1 MKIKT
6 YNIFYRENALGRAI
20 GITMLVLL
28 LAGNA
33 SALYDSEAQSFLSL
47 INNYRA
53 QNNLGSLSID
63 DALQDSTN
71 WMSNDMLTSCIAGR
85 YTCSH
90 TDSTGRT
97 FDQRLR
103 DFGYPAGTTASAG
116 ENIAW
121 GYNGGATTAQQVFDL
136 WKNSPGHNAN
146 MLDSSYVTIG
156 ISRSCNGGNCAWV
169 TDFGSIVVKPYNPT
183 PTPTPYP
190 TQTPTPAPS
199 PTPISTPAPTPAP
212 TPIPTPTPTPTPIP
226 AASSISGYSI
236 NDINGNGRWDTG
248 EKGLQGWTIRL
259 TGTSK
264 EGTYIRKEILTDATG
279 LYKFQDV
286 PAGRY
291 TINEGLK
298 AGFVPTGTSI
308 YIITLAAGENSVNN
322 NFMAKNIYN

>member
-6 YNIFYRENALGRAI
+6 CNIFYRGNALGRAI

-53 QNNLGSLSID
+53 QNNLGPLSM
-63 DALQDSTN
+63 DALLQDSAN
-71 WMSNDMLTSCIAGR
+71 WMSNDMLTSCIAGS

-116 ENIAW
+116 ENLAW
-121 GYNGGATTAQQVFDL
+121 GYNGGATTAQQVFNL

-146 MLDSSYVTIG
+146 MLGSSYVAIG
-156 ISRSCNGGNCAWV
+156 ISRSCTGGNCAWV
-169 TDFGSIVVKPYNPT
+169 TDFGSKIVKPYNPT
-183 PTPTPYP
+183 PTQSP
-190 TQTPTPAPS
+190 TQTPTPIPTPSPSPTPTPS
-199 PTPISTPAPTPAP
+199 PTPISTP
-212 TPIPTPTPTPTPIP
+212 IPTPTPIP
-226 AASSISGYSI
+226 SAGSISGYSI

-259 TGTSK
+259 AGTGN
-264 EGTYIRKEILTDATG
+264 EGMYIRKEVLTDATG
-279 LYKFQDV
+279 FYKFQDV

-291 TINEGLK
+291 TISEGLK
-298 AGFVPTGTSI
+298 ASFVPTGTLI
-308 YIITLAAGENSVNN
+308 YMTSLTAGANLVNN
-322 NFMAKNIYN
+322 NFMAKDIYN